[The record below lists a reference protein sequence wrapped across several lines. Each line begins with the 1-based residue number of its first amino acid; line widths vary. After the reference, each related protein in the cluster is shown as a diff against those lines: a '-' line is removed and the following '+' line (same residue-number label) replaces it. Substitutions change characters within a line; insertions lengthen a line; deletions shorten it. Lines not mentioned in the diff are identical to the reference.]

1 MQDLEELYQ
10 LYSPD
15 IYRYLCGLTHNPV
28 WAEDLL
34 SETFLKAVRAFGR
47 FEGRSSIKTWLFTI
61 ARNVWV
67 DALRRKRPTLSYDDM
82 LAGYLE
88 QDMPDPRGLE
98 EECDTRD
105 LARRARQL
113 LETCKPNAR
122 TVLLMRAQGY
132 SFAEIAQACGI
143 TENSARMLSFR
154 TRNWLRDQLKQEEGS
169 MQ

>member
-15 IYRYLCGLTHNPV
+15 IYRYLCGLTHDPV

-88 QDMPDPRGLE
+88 QDMPAVGDVQTKCPHRSFNAGSGLFL
-98 EECDTRD
+98 C
-105 LARRARQL
+105 
-113 LETCKPNAR
+113 
-122 TVLLMRAQGY
+122 
-132 SFAEIAQACGI
+132 
-143 TENSARMLSFR
+143 
-154 TRNWLRDQLKQEEGS
+154 
-169 MQ
+169 

>member
-1 MQDLEELYQ
+1 MVRDTAPDRRKGGVRLQDLEELYQ

-15 IYRYLCGLTHNPV
+15 IYRYLCGLTHDPV

-47 FEGRSSIKTWLFTI
+47 FEGRSSVKTWLFAI

-88 QDMPDPRGLE
+88 QDMPDPRAW
-98 EECDTRD
+98 R
-105 LARRARQL
+105 
-113 LETCKPNAR
+113 KNATPGIWPAGPGCCWR
-122 TVLLMRAQGY
+122 TA
-132 SFAEIAQACGI
+132 SPTPAPF
-143 TENSARMLSFR
+143 F
-154 TRNWLRDQLKQEEGS
+154 
-169 MQ
+169 